1 MTIDEDIQ
9 FWSEAAFREHQR
21 HDMRLLAFGIA
32 AGLRMAKQDHAGEL
46 TENRSTLSRPQSQSE
61 G

>member
-1 MTIDEDIQ
+1 MTIDEDIE

-32 AGLRMAKQDHAGEL
+32 AGLRMAKQDHAEEFAS
-46 TENRSTLSRPQSQSE
+46 TSSTLSRQERS
-61 G
+61 